1 MRGEM
6 TRRRSTPREPAALAR
21 DVWAWIP
28 SFKAVAEASHLPTAA
43 AKMHVSASALSRTV
57 RRVEEALGRE
67 LFVRSGRRM
76 HLNAAG
82 HRLLL
87 ALQRASSVVE
97 EALPS
102 VVGPDEAGTLSV
114 SALGV
119 LTDHLLLPCL
129 LELTARRPG
138 VLPIVSVA
146 QSREANQRL
155 VAGELD
161 LALYYDATSHPD
173 VRCVRIGS
181 VRSHVFAG
189 AGHRLFKKRRA
200 TRAEVLAEPFSVA
213 SVGVRGTPMDGWPVE
228 LERRVGFQIMNLSTN
243 LAVALTGRYLV
254 VLPDVVARPWVERGE
269 LWLLD
274 AVAVPDVDVF
284 AAVARRRP
292 LVDELLDELRARIA
306 DEHARTIV
314 NPRATIR

>member
-1 MRGEM
+1 MS
-6 TRRRSTPREPAALAR
+6 RRRSAPREPAALAR

-28 SFKAVAEASHLPTAA
+28 AFKAVAESAHLPTAA
-43 AKMHVSASALSRTV
+43 AKLHVSASALSRTV

-67 LFVRSGRRM
+67 LFARSGRRIV
-76 HLNAAG
+76 LNPAG
-82 HRLLL
+82 HRLLA
-87 ALQRASSVVE
+87 ALQRASAVVE

-102 VVGPDEAGTLSV
+102 VVGPEDTGTLSV
-114 SALGV
+114 SSLGV

-129 LELTARRPG
+129 LALAAARPG
-138 VLPIVSVA
+138 VVPVLSVA

-161 LALYYDATSHPD
+161 LALYYDATAHPD
-173 VRCVRIGS
+173 VRCERVGS

-189 AGHRLFKKRRA
+189 RGHRLFKKRRA
-200 TRAEVLAEPFSVA
+200 TLAQVLSHPFSVA

-228 LERRVGFQIMNLSTN
+228 VERRVGFQIMNLSTN
-243 LAVALTGRYLV
+243 LAVGLGGQFLV
-254 VLPDVVARPWVERGE
+254 VLPDVVARPHVARGD

-274 AVAVPDVDVF
+274 AARVPDVDVC

-292 LVDELLDELRARIA
+292 LVDELLAALRARIA
-306 DEHARTIV
+306 EEHARTIM
-314 NPRATIR
+314 NPGATIR

>member
-1 MRGEM
+1 MPA
-6 TRRRSTPREPAALAR
+6 RRTTPREPSLLAR

-28 SFKAVAEASHLPTAA
+28 AFKAVAETSHLPTAA

-57 RRVEEALGRE
+57 HRVEEALGRE

-76 HLNAAG
+76 LLNPAG
-82 HRLLL
+82 HRLLE

-97 EALPS
+97 EALPG
-102 VVGPDEAGTLSV
+102 VLGPDQGGTLSV
-114 SALGV
+114 SSLGV
-119 LTDHLLLPCL
+119 LTDSFLLPCL
-129 LELTARRPG
+129 LELLQRRPD

-146 QSREANQRL
+146 QSKEANARL
-155 VAGELD
+155 VSGELD

-173 VRCVRIGS
+173 VRCVRFGS

-189 AGHRLFKKRRA
+189 AGHRLFRKKKVSRA
-200 TRAEVLAEPFSVA
+200 DILAEPFSVA

-228 LERRVGFQIMNLSTN
+228 LERKVGFQIMNLSTN
-243 LAVALTGRYLV
+243 LAIALSGRFVV
-254 VLPDVVARPWVERGE
+254 VLPDVVARPHVERGE

-284 AAVARRRP
+284 AAVARRNT
-292 LVDELLDELRARIA
+292 LVDELAALLRAKVA

-314 NPRATIR
+314 NPGATIR